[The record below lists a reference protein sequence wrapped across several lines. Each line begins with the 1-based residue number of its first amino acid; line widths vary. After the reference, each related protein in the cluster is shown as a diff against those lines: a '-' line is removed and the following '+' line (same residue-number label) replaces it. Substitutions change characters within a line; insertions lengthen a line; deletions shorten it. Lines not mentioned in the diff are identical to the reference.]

1 MLKHMGLREEGQVW
15 PPRSKK
21 RGLARVLC
29 LREEEVGLDSW
40 VPSAQ
45 PQASFTWMPV
55 PGQVLERERPI
66 CLLAPP
72 PITMTTGWK

>member
-1 MLKHMGLREEGQVW
+1 MGLRDEGQVW
-15 PPRSKK
+15 TPGSKA
-21 RGLARVLC
+21 GTLARVLC

-40 VPSAQ
+40 VPRAQ

-55 PGQVLERERPI
+55 ASQVLERERPI

-72 PITMTTGWK
+72 LTSP